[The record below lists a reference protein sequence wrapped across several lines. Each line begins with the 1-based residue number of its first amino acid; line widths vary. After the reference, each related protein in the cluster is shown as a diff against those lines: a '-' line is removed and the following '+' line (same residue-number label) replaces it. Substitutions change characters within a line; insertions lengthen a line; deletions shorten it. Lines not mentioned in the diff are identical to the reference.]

1 VVAGDQPAMAEP
13 TTSIT
18 GNDQSISVKRPASFS
33 IHRYCEI
40 AK

>member
-1 VVAGDQPAMAEP
+1 VVQDQPAMPEL

-18 GNDQSISVKRPASFS
+18 GNDQSISVNDLPASAFTGN
-33 IHRYCEI
+33 CEI